1 MKEVKP
7 IVHEDVFANLR
18 RSKKKSQNFILFY
31 MLRDFQNE
39 KGEVVENREQQQINI
54 GFILPKKIVKK
65 SSTRNLIKRWGR
77 ELARRNVKYTH
88 ILLSIKRLP
97 RYNSK
102 CARRSLYF
110 ELKHLVN
117 G

>member
-1 MKEVKP
+1 MKP
-7 IVHEDVFANLR
+7 IIRDDVLFNLR
-18 RSKKKSQNFILFY
+18 RSKKKSKNFTLFY
-31 MLRDFQNE
+31 RLRDAQNW
-39 KGEVVENREQQQINI
+39 KGNLVDDFENKRVNI

-77 ELARRNVKYTH
+77 ELARRNLKYTH
-88 ILLSIKRLP
+88 ILLSIKTLP
-97 RYNSK
+97 RYNFKSAK
-102 CARRSLYF
+102 KNLYF